1 MNLFNK
7 TYNENY
13 KAIYRY
19 ALKMIGN
26 DSYASDIVQES
37 FILLYT
43 KLKKGEV
50 ITNRKSWLFKVAN
63 NKCIDHFRAHKSE
76 KLESDIVIASE
87 SYDNNEKHQIIRD
100 AIDKLKK
107 RDKILVTL
115 YSENLSYK
123 EISDVTGIKFSS
135 VGKLLSRA
143 LAKLE
148 KELKNK
154 SYELY

>member
-1 MNLFNK
+1 
-7 TYNENY
+7 
-13 KAIYRY
+13 
-19 ALKMIGN
+19 MIGN
-26 DSYASDIVQES
+26 TPDASDIVQES
-37 FILLYT
+37 FISLYS

-50 ITNRKSWLFKVAN
+50 IKNRKSWLFRVAN
-63 NKCIDHFRAHKSE
+63 NRCIDHFRTNKSE
-76 KLESDIVIASE
+76 DLERDILISSDSNNMDEKYQIVREAV
-87 SYDNNEKHQIIRD
+87 
-100 AIDKLKK
+100 AILKE
-107 RDKILVTL
+107 RDKTLVTL

-143 LAKLE
+143 LAELE